1 MELAAQAAELG
12 EVPVGAVIVRRSTG
26 EIVGEGYN
34 RRETDKRALSHAELT
49 AIDDACRRLGG
60 WRLPDCAML

>member
-1 MELAAQAAELG
+1 MEPEQYMRRAIALAEQAAGMG

-34 RRETDKRALSHAELT
+34 RRETD
-49 AIDDACRRLGG
+49 
-60 WRLPDCAML
+60 